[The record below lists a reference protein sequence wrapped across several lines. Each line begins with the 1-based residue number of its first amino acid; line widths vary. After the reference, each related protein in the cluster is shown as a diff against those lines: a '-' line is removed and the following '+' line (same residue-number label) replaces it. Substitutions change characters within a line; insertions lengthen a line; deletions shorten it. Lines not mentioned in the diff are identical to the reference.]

1 MKKYNQPILLLS
13 LVLTGTLVLHS
24 CGGNSGNGAYEGADH
39 TTGEAAGHH
48 DHSSNSAVAIRES
61 LGENEVMMTG
71 QQMETM
77 GITLDSSRMQALA
90 NQVKVFGEVVL
101 PPDHRATLSVVMDGI
116 VKEIRVMEGDFVE
129 TGEILARI
137 EHPAVADLQRE
148 YLEAAIRD
156 TFLLQELERQER
168 LRADSVNAEKT
179 LQEVSSDYHS
189 NKAHRRGLE
198 RKLAQLNL
206 DPKSMVTGSVSG
218 SYPLLAPISGY
229 VGAVQVNTGMHV
241 SASKGL
247 LEITDNRQSYIDMA
261 VYEQDFGS
269 VETGQSVRYHLT
281 GDPGKYWEGK
291 VIRKS
296 HRFNREARTARVHA
310 SMPETAGK
318 ELLPGMAVT
327 AYIGTGGNEVR
338 SLPETAFVLE
348 QGRDYLFVLV
358 RKETPG
364 TEQGSHAHREEPG
377 GSDPAHATRRESHD
391 HKEHVH
397 GQEPDDHARHSSAS
411 HEHDSPDKSYYIF
424 RRVEVKKTISAG
436 ALSGFKVLRTEIPGN
451 TFFVVDNAQVVQAEL
466 KRGTGGG
473 HAHAH

>member
-1 MKKYNQPILLLS
+1 MQSSLNLNIYWEYKLKIAIMKKYNQPILLLS

-206 DPKSMVTGSVSG
+206 DPESMVTGSVSG
-218 SYPLLAPISGY
+218 SYPLRAPISGY

-269 VETGQSVRYHLT
+269 VKTGQSVRYHLT
-281 GDPGKYWEGK
+281 GDPGRYWEGK

-296 HRFNREARTARVHA
+296 RRFDRESRTARVHA
-310 SMPETAGK
+310 SMPETAGE
-318 ELLPGMAVT
+318 ELLPGMAVK

-338 SLPETAFVLE
+338 SLPEAAFVLE
-348 QGRDYLFVLV
+348 QGRNYLFVLA
-358 RKETPG
+358 RKGTLE
-364 TEQGSHAHREEPG
+364 TEQGGSEAHHA
-377 GSDPAHATRRESHD
+377 A
-391 HKEHVH
+391 
-397 GQEPDDHARHSSAS
+397 

-424 RRVEVKKTISAG
+424 RRVEVKKTINAG
-436 ALSGFKVLRTEIPGN
+436 ALSGFKVLRTELPGN
-451 TFFVVDNAQVVQAEL
+451 ALFVVDNAQVVHAEL
-466 KRGTGGG
+466 KRGSGGG